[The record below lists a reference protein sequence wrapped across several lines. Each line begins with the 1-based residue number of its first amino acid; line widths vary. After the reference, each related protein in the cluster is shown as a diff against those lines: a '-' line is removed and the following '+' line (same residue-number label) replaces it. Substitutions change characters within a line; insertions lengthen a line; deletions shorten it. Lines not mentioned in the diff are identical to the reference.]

1 MAAPRNNQSKHNEA
15 CREKIQ
21 TTQLI
26 NRLQNSV
33 LGDGAKELTPGQLKA
48 IEILLRKSLPDLSN
62 VTVQGNPDSPLE
74 TAMTVTFV
82 GVPK

>member
-33 LGDGAKELTPGQLKA
+33 LKVGEEEPKELTASQLKA
-48 IEILLRKSLPDLSN
+48 IEILLRKSLPDLSA
-62 VTVQGNPDSPLE
+62 VTLEGGENPLKMAFGWMP
-74 TAMTVTFV
+74 TQN
-82 GVPK
+82 